1 VNTRARRLIVAV
13 AGVLVVGGAVGACGD
28 DGDGDGGDGGPQ
40 PAIVQQVE
48 AAAHPEDI
56 EFPQSK
62 GRTLQQIAD
71 LSRTAAT
78 FAPATSHYVVGEN
91 RIAFG
96 LLDGSNQLI
105 YAPTAVYLAR
115 TPEDPASGPYYA
127 PTDSLVTKAAFRSET
142 AAFEGDPIAGVYAA
156 EIPLPKPGRYAVLV
170 LSQLG
175 GQWRGAPTEVT
186 ARADDPIPAVGDQPP
201 PVETDTFEDAGP
213 DVASI
218 DTRQPPSDMHR
229 ASFAD
234 VVGEKPVALLFA
246 TPALCESRVC
256 GPVVDIAEQLRTE
269 GYGEDVEF
277 IHQEVYVEND
287 PSAGLRPPLQEF
299 NLQTEPW
306 LFTVD
311 ADGKVAARL
320 EGSFGL
326 EAFDEALRAAGGS
339 PD

>member
-1 VNTRARRLIVAV
+1 VNTRAKHLILAA
-13 AGVLVVGGAVGACGD
+13 AGVIALGGAVGACGD
-28 DGDGDGGDGGPQ
+28 DGGGDGDDGAPEA
-40 PAIVQQVE
+40 AIVQQVE
-48 AAAHPEDI
+48 AAAHPEELD
-56 EFPQSK
+56 FPESK

-78 FAPATSHYVVGEN
+78 FAPATSHYVVGDN

-96 LLDGSNQLI
+96 LLDGNNELI
-105 YAPTAVYLAR
+105 YAPTAVYVAR
-115 TPEDPASGPYYA
+115 TPEAPASGPYYA

-142 AAFEGDPIAGVYAA
+142 AALEGDRIAGIYAA

-175 GQWRGAPTEVT
+175 GQWRGAPTELT
-186 ARADDPIPAVGDQPP
+186 ARPNDPIPAVGDAPP

-246 TPALCESRVC
+246 TPELCESRVC

-269 GYGEDVEF
+269 RYGDEVEF
-277 IHQEVYVEND
+277 IHQEVYVDND
-287 PSAGLRPPLQEF
+287 PSAGLRPPLEGF

-320 EGSFGL
+320 EGSFGI
-326 EAFDEALRAAGGS
+326 EEFDEALRAAGAS